1 MLAPMRAI
9 LLVAA
14 VLAVLAGLLAFLN
27 AGGPKL
33 PAGEDPTRHVAPPV
47 ADPAPTGPD
56 EASADPEP
64 LEEPGQPAT
73 TIDDRT
79 DEAADPPLG
88 PTRPFRGIVMSQ
100 AKGERPAQAR
110 FGRLDLEVLSGG
122 TRTPLTL
129 DLPGGRFD
137 ARIPDRARLVL
148 LGGEFEGTPVR
159 FDAPK
164 GPFDPSPEE
173 YALVAIPIPEIRLDV
188 VEGSQDVP
196 LTGVRV
202 ARADDPTGS
211 WLGDEAPAFDLLTE
225 GADSPLTLPDLD
237 AQRPIWLRVEADG
250 YAATHVMVDPRRP
263 GQKTVRLHP
272 AGELD
277 LRVSGRRLGDLRT
290 IVMGRDEPDG
300 RRPHVATFNLTGT
313 EIERDQDGLLFPI
326 RGLAARPHHI
336 VAKGMDRYGRVVD
349 LGELDVVLEPGLRRT
364 ATLRV
369 D

>member
-1 MLAPMRAI
+1 MRAI
-9 LLVAA
+9 LFAA
-14 VLAVLAGLLAFLN
+14 AALALLAGLLAFLN
-27 AGGPKL
+27 AGGPDL
-33 PAGEDPTRHVAPPV
+33 PAGEEPARHAAPAVTAPGP
-47 ADPAPTGPD
+47 ADPAD
-56 EASADPEP
+56 DSNADPGL
-64 LEEPGQPAT
+64 LEEPEPPAA
-73 TIDDRT
+73 TIDDRSE
-79 DEAADPPLG
+79 EAADPLPG

-100 AKGERPAQAR
+100 AEGERPVQAR
-110 FGRLDLEVLSGG
+110 FGRLDLELLVGG

-137 ARIPDRARLVL
+137 ARVPARARLVL
-148 LGGEFEGTPVR
+148 LGGDFEGTRVR

-188 VEGSQDVP
+188 VEGGQDVP
-196 LTGVRV
+196 LTGVNV
-202 ARADDPTGS
+202 ARAHDPTGS
-211 WLGDEAPAFDLLTE
+211 WLGDDAPAFDLLIE

-237 AQRPIWLRVEADG
+237 AKRPIWLRVAADG
-250 YAATHVMVDPRRP
+250 YAATHVMVDPRKP
-263 GQKTVRLHP
+263 GQKAVRLHP

-277 LRVSGRRLGDLRT
+277 LRVSGRRIGDLRT
-290 IVMGRDEPDG
+290 IVMARDEPDG
-300 RRPHVATFNLTGT
+300 RKPHVATFSLTGPG
-313 EIERDQDGLLFPI
+313 IELDQDGALFPI

-336 VAKGMDRYGRVVD
+336 IAKGVDRYGRVVD